1 MYRLNKE
8 AKRFRDLKREY
19 YDNDYTLTKDVF
31 DAIIELTE
39 DEYNSV
45 SFDEE
50 MGYVGSYYY
59 GVLKSLDE
67 LEDSLMDSQTEI
79 SDIEYKLDNIDEYE
93 EEDEEELRERLEDE
107 ENDREKLIKFIDEL
121 TSFERINPF
130 TLFKEQIDRLYSLK
144 NEVLDSLIGKDEK
157 GKSDGIHKF
166 ENGDIRYL
174 YELGDYSFHGRDLV
188 DEISSEEYD
197 EAEEIE
203 EISSKNILA
212 IDMSIEEAIDNLENF
227 LKSGVRFRMST
238 DTPDIELQR
247 IKDKAIADGTFM
259 KAPNGNPTH
268 LNERQWLQVRTK
280 AFKNW
285 FGDWEKSARVE
296 KLRKARPVVLQGN
309 EHEGKYELNRDS
321 AKKWIK
327 ENLRGEYVVGDT
339 QEEVQISR
347 VGVNKVTSH
356 SMGNEAHLKKPELL
370 KSSVFI
376 AEENSDKKGAKYAIY
391 RYYVAGMRIGGVDY
405 TVKLTIGVDE
415 NGNKFYDHAL
425 TEIEKG
431 SLTNNL
437 NGLSNSMVK
446 NETSNSFI
454 STGLNPSVAESKDI
468 KLISLLQTNSSKVV
482 DENGEPLV
490 VYRGTPENPG
500 YIFEYGKSFYGG
512 NLVFWFTTSK
522 EGARDYSFNEESG
535 EYVDIKA
542 VFLNATD
549 IMDFVPLGR
558 NTTTKRFNDYVRDNF
573 DIHLGRG
580 SSKELR
586 VNEAYQQNA
595 SDLYPGSH
603 DAIKLVDVGHTYIV
617 KRSDQIKSA
626 TDNVGTFDSNNAD
639 IRFRRDETTI
649 RGYVEGNNE
658 DGFRREEN
666 DMLLSR
672 THEDRMRENPLAY
685 DALFDRAGVEGV
697 ARLVGE
703 NLGINVR
710 VASRNSVKKS
720 RRKEKGFFDVAKSE
734 VVVFFENLRSE
745 RSLTDFVLQTVVL
758 NKGISSVLGE
768 SQYSTVKQHI
778 YSSLLDTSKYMLL
791 ESFPEATEEEL
802 EEECLVRISE
812 HFLDSETIKGI
823 AKEVRSILYAKGLNT
838 SLRDG
843 EKETIETFENEMKEL
858 EQDGKALSLN
868 PQQERPNLPFR
879 SDKMAEKEHVVRV
892 LFNGVE
898 RRVYMN

>member
-19 YDNDYTLTKDVF
+19 YDNDYTLTKNVF

-59 GVLKSLDE
+59 GVLNSLDE

-259 KAPNGNPTH
+259 KAPNGKPTN
-268 LNERQWLQVRTK
+268 LNERQWLQVRTPQ
-280 AFKNW
+280 FKEW
-285 FGDWEKSARVE
+285 FGDWEKVARIE
-296 KLRKARPVVLQGN
+296 KLRKAKIVAISGNEIEPSDDLRQYKKNALEYGKKLQGHYVNKDTGRSVHLQRGRKNGGVNEVLQHDYKN
-309 EHEGKYELNRDS
+309 VEHLQSISAIPQIIEEGIYIDS
-321 AKKWIK
+321 EANKDIAKHP
-327 ENLRGEYVVGDT
+327 NVSEYQHYVCGLK
-339 QEEVQISR
+339 ISD
-347 VGVNKVTSH
+347 
-356 SMGNEAHLKKPELL
+356 E
-370 KSSVFI
+370 
-376 AEENSDKKGAKYAIY
+376 
-391 RYYVAGMRIGGVDY
+391 DY
-405 TVKLTIGVDE
+405 TVHSIVAVDN
-415 NGNKFYDHAL
+415 NGERYYDHNL
-425 TEIEKG
+425 TRIEKTKLLDYIDSQAAKRKG
-431 SLTNNL
+431 FGTMPSELPLTTNSEYKAKNL
-437 NGLSNSMVK
+437 
-446 NETSNSFI
+446 
-454 STGLNPSVAESKDI
+454 A
-468 KLISLLQTNSSKVV
+468 SLLQVGAVSKVV

-490 VYRGTPENPG
+490 VYHGTDSAGFTEFRDDENG
-500 YIFEYGKSFYGG
+500 IYFSTIDRASWYVKSGDYPKIARQFGDDTDDYGG
-512 NLVFWFTTSK
+512 MY
-522 EGARDYSFNEESG
+522 AC
-535 EYVDIKA
+535 
-542 VFLNATD
+542 FLN
-549 IMDFVPLGR
+549 VR
-558 NTTTKRFNDYVRDNF
+558 NPKRKNANGKYAINYNQISR
-573 DIHLGRG
+573 
-580 SSKELR
+580 SSKQDGVIVE
-586 VNEAYQQNA
+586 NINDPTYDDDSDFEATN
-595 SDLYPGSH
+595 
-603 DAIKLVDVGHTYIV
+603 YIV
-617 KRSDQIKSA
+617 FSPSQIKSA

-697 ARLVGE
+697 ALLVGE

-758 NKGISSVLGE
+758 NKGINSVLGE

-802 EEECLVRISE
+802 AEECLVRISE

-843 EKETIETFENEMKEL
+843 EKETIETFENEMKKL